1 MTNQTRRLGGALS
14 ITLLADRAR
23 RVRQLHAVGVR
34 RAHGRGDTRSR
45 IDGAGRLTTSAAAA
59 ATPASSLATTGRIVV
74 ADKGFALTLPDGWT
88 RVDIT
93 PEALEAAMAA
103 SELDPALAAQYEA
116 QIKSLLGT
124 GLSIFAFGPDPSKGT
139 QVTVLA
145 LPGMGLSLDLLD
157 QINQSQL
164 ESLAEGD
171 IVSERVTLPAGDA
184 IHYRYALGVEGTGG
198 RHARPVLH
206 PRRPEPARRHRHE
219 CQPGGRHGDRELGG
233 SPRLGGNAAVELDPG
248 RLAVLREGRL
258 RLERR

>member
-1 MTNQTRRLGGALS
+1 MTIHTRRLGGALS
-14 ITLLADRAR
+14 ITLLAVSLAACGGSTPST
-23 RVRQLHAVGVR
+23 AVAPATGVVTP
-34 RAHGRGDTRSR
+34 APASVAPAASPS
-45 IDGAGRLTTSAAAA
+45 AGTV

-74 ADKGFALTLPDGWT
+74 ADKGFAVTLPDGWT

-124 GLSIFAFGPDPSKGT
+124 GLSIFAFGPDPDAGT

-157 QINQSQL
+157 QINKSQL

-184 IHYRYALGVEGTGG
+184 IHYRYSLGVEGTGG
-198 RHARPVLH
+198 ATLDQYFVL
-206 PRRPEPARRHRHE
+206 AGAN
-219 CQPGGRHGDRELGG
+219 QLVVTAT
-233 SPRLGGNAAVELDPG
+233 NASEADAAAIANSIEVVD
-248 RLAVLREGRL
+248 
-258 RLERR
+258 

>member
-1 MTNQTRRLGGALS
+1 MTIHTRRLGGALS
-14 ITLLADRAR
+14 ITLLAVSLAACGGSTPSIS
-23 RVRQLHAVGVR
+23 VAPATVVVTP
-34 RAHGRGDTRSR
+34 APASVAPAASPS
-45 IDGAGRLTTSAAAA
+45 AGTV

-74 ADKGFALTLPDGWT
+74 ADKGFAITLPDGWT

-103 SELDPALAAQYEA
+103 SDLDPALAAQYEA

-124 GLSIFAFGPDPSKGT
+124 GLSIFAFGPDPAAGS

-171 IVSERVTLPAGDA
+171 IVSERVKLPAGDA
-184 IHYRYALGVEGTGG
+184 IHYRYSIGVEGTGG
-198 RHARPVLH
+198 ATLDQYFVL
-206 PRRPEPARRHRHE
+206 AGTN
-219 CQPGGRHGDRELGG
+219 QLVVTAT
-233 SPRLGGNAAVELDPG
+233 NASEADAAAIANSIEVVD
-248 RLAVLREGRL
+248 
-258 RLERR
+258 

>member
-1 MTNQTRRLGGALS
+1 MTNQTRRLRGALS
-14 ITLLADRAR
+14 IALLAIALAACGGSTPSASVAPADEATPAPAST
-23 RVRQLHAVGVR
+23 VPA
-34 RAHGRGDTRSR
+34 ASP
-45 IDGAGRLTTSAAAA
+45 SAAAA

-93 PEALEAAMAA
+93 PEALEAAMEA
-103 SELDPALAAQYEA
+103 SDLDPALAAQYET

-124 GLSIFAFGPDPSKGT
+124 GLSIFAFGPDPSAGT

-157 QINQSQL
+157 QINKSQL
-164 ESLAEGD
+164 ENLAEGD

-198 RHARPVLH
+198 ATLDQYFILAGSNQLVVTATNASAADATAIANSVEVL
-206 PRRPEPARRHRHE
+206 
-219 CQPGGRHGDRELGG
+219 D
-233 SPRLGGNAAVELDPG
+233 
-248 RLAVLREGRL
+248 
-258 RLERR
+258 